1 MKGRLEIST
10 VSSPVVDTEGLQSQ
24 SGQDKTWRNERIL
37 FSQSFF
43 QRTVPSPV
51 FKTLDEHK
59 GAIPRRKRNV
69 LFPSG
74 VKVCPQETIQQAI
87 ANHLKYFSLRV
98 CQETIWEAFKIFWDR
113 LPDREEYVGWMKL
126 CQEGTM
132 SVLEIGRNFSQ
143 SDEHHLL
150 VQNAR
155 PLIVIFR
162 NIGQQLKL
170 CTCLFS
176 NYGSHTTAAP
186 AEPDIITTSRDETAS
201 ISQSHTVTVH
211 VTPAGEDSEN
221 EETEGS
227 ITNEIDLDIT
237 ERPVRLISEQVV
249 ELSIQLTGET
259 YSEDL
264 RDPVSSRYQLLAQQ
278 FIEKIEDAFE
288 RLPGFKAVDVIE
300 FRQQKDS
307 TGDNAVVAH
316 YTVTFEAGVGGISNE
331 TMDFINLKS
340 NMVEASFP
348 ELDESPTVVYTITD
362 FRNYITEALH
372 KESFVGNTSLTVDPD
387 SLQLAKGFL
396 HYIRNESFIISFQ
409 PTLVNN
415 LLSDTL
421 KNDEINVF
429 FVSKKVALRNTNSRE
444 VSGLPVAQLTLPTV
458 CKNIVRTVLFTNP
471 VSPGPFMK
479 NVLVQLGFKH
489 SQWSLS
495 PPAKENDVIVLEE
508 SPTPVSPHLSDLVL
522 ELRPESTVE
531 SDISISTFS
540 PDIEEEG
547 FFFSN
552 TVSPKPVPTD
562 RPKKATTT
570 DVAPD
575 MDLPTALPSLSM
587 DIAAEDSGVP
597 RSTTVPPTSGQPED
611 SGVPRSTALPPTSG
625 QAEDSGVP
633 RSTTVPPTSGQA
645 EESERA
651 SSSSQSL
658 VPTEAP
664 KLLKTTET
672 VTSTLPDT
680 QSEGTLPYA
689 MMSPTHSSPTSSSL
703 DKLLMTA
710 TGKPLVVSPSQYP
723 STPSASDA
731 AFTSNA
737 ASGITTEKLTDVF
750 DLGSGSGFFI
760 SGQKQGPD
768 VWPWLPVTS
777 DSSYYQEAQTSP
789 DINSHSPLSTT
800 PGHTEESI
808 PHVMTDSQ
816 DVLNEEFTFSED
828 YFYSKNENTTPV
840 EDKESGTFLNRVL
853 VTEDIRN
860 VPHYTTTDEAPV
872 FWTMETLTVEL
883 SMQTSEA
890 SGMYYDYYTKV
901 GTREQ
906 PVITSFTEEPP
917 FLENRDKS
925 QGDKAID
932 VSKEKVTHTLTTDMP
947 ATLIP
952 VEDIADEE
960 ILTVD
965 LTTKGPAL
973 VTESLSTAYPL
984 SQSPEEEFTFTKSSA
999 ALPLEVESD
1008 TLHPAL
1014 SEQLITVLY
1023 LPDETSSKEVNVDAN
1038 VTDTYNSPITFASTN
1053 SLMVTT
1059 MSSGRNPQDISTTQ
1073 RPTVPAPTKPYQ
1085 PTIHVDNDVVST
1097 TLLEGEAYIP
1107 QNPNITDFDLSIQ
1120 KYHHTRVN
1128 NTEQESSGYTSVNEH
1143 ATDMASIAMPTNGNF
1158 TTPTRALVVFFSLR
1172 VTNMMFSEDLFNKSS
1187 AEYKALEQR
1196 FLELLVPYL
1205 QSNLS
1210 NFQNLEILNFRNGSI
1225 KVNSRMKFAKPVPRD
1240 VTNAVYLILEDFCNT
1255 AYQTMNLAIDKYS
1268 LDVESG
1274 DQADPCKFQACNE
1287 FSQCRVNRRT
1297 GEAECVCNAGYFSVD
1312 GLPCQSICD
1321 LREDFCLN
1329 DGKCDI
1335 IPGQGAICRCRVGEN
1350 WWYRGEH
1357 CEEYVSEPLVVGIAI
1372 ASVAGFLLVAS
1383 AVIFFLARTLQD
1395 QYDKEDSEDP
1405 VRLGD
1410 SLASMEKALK
1420 YNPMYESDAT
1430 TGYSHYYRR
1439 YPQMP
1444 SYSSA
1449 SAEASTD
1456 FSSEEIRHIYEN
1468 SELTREEI
1476 EDRIRIIELYA
1487 KDRQFAEFVRQ
1498 HQMCKGI
1505 MQLTKN
1511 YRIALGLV
1519 KMASVDLY
1527 PRGGVGVIDCCG
1539 QQKHLTK
1546 ESRQRVLQKCKERTA
1561 RPSLAGFKP
1570 EPFWKDNFK
1579 VVTVHMYN
1587 PFVPVEAVTE
1597 ILDPYMVVISEPWVQ
1612 TRAEAK
1618 DTKIVGSKR
1627 KKGGK
1632 GMGKSP
1638 SKRHKKKRKNGK
1650 ERWVNNY

>member
-126 CQEGTM
+126 CREGTM

-150 VQNAR
+150 VQNKNKYTKQFLA
-155 PLIVIFR
+155 
-162 NIGQQLKL
+162 N
-170 CTCLFS
+170 
-176 NYGSHTTAAP
+176 SHTTAAP

-201 ISQSHTVTVH
+201 VSQSHMVTVH

-227 ITNEIDLDIT
+227 ITNEIELDIT

-300 FRQQKDS
+300 FSLSIALDIR
-307 TGDNAVVAH
+307 GNAVVAH
-316 YTVTFEAGVGGISNE
+316 YTVTFEAGMGGISNE

-340 NMVEASFP
+340 NMVEASYP

-396 HYIRNESFIISFQ
+396 HYIRNKSFIISFH

-421 KNDEINVF
+421 KNDEPH
-429 FVSKKVALRNTNSRE
+429 TDE
-444 VSGLPVAQLTLPTV
+444 TTY
-458 CKNIVRTVLFTNP
+458 KNN
-471 VSPGPFMK
+471 
-479 NVLVQLGFKH
+479 
-489 SQWSLS
+489 
-495 PPAKENDVIVLEE
+495 
-508 SPTPVSPHLSDLVL
+508 LVL
-522 ELRPESTVE
+522 DLRPESTVE
-531 SDISISTFS
+531 SDRSI
-540 PDIEEEG
+540 
-547 FFFSN
+547 SN
-552 TVSPKPVPTD
+552 TVAPKPVPTD
-562 RPKKATTT
+562 SPKIATSH
-570 DVAPD
+570 VAPD

-587 DIAAEDSGVP
+587 DITAEDSGVP
-597 RSTTVPPTSGQPED
+597 RSTAV
-611 SGVPRSTALPPTSG
+611 PPTSG

-633 RSTTVPPTSGQA
+633 RSTTVPPTSGRA

-651 SSSSQSL
+651 SSSSKSL

-672 VTSTLPDT
+672 VISTLPDT
-680 QSEGTLPYA
+680 QSEGTLPYGLILTKSDMNTPA

-723 STPSASDA
+723 STPSASD
-731 AFTSNA
+731 
-737 ASGITTEKLTDVF
+737 TDVF

-760 SGQKQGPD
+760 SGQEQGPD
-768 VWPWLPVTS
+768 QWPWLTVTS

-800 PGHTEESI
+800 PEHTDESV
-808 PHVMTDSQ
+808 PHVMTDSP
-816 DVLNEEFTFSED
+816 DVLNE
-828 YFYSKNENTTPV
+828 SKNANTTPV
-840 EDKESGTFLNRVL
+840 EDKESGIDLETQETFLNRVL

-883 SMQTSEA
+883 SMLTSEA
-890 SGMYYDYYTKV
+890 SGMYYDYYTSESSTTV
-901 GTREQ
+901 S
-906 PVITSFTEEPP
+906 PVTDYSLPDMNTDESTTVAPVLEGPMTTAQQSEDQETGGNSFDKESIFEVVSTKESMTTDSFEMGQFPAHPVTFTNLIHGDTGSLKTTLDESSVELATKNEPVAE
-917 FLENRDKS
+917 ENRDKS
-925 QGDKAID
+925 QGDKATD

-965 LTTKGPAL
+965 LTIKGPAL

-984 SQSPEEEFTFTKSSA
+984 TQSPEEEFTLTKSSA

-1014 SEQLITVLY
+1014 SEQLITVPY
-1023 LPDETSSKEVNVDAN
+1023 LPDETSSKEVSVDTSLTPD
-1038 VTDTYNSPITFASTN
+1038 VTDTYNSPITFAST
-1053 SLMVTT
+1053 SI
-1059 MSSGRNPQDISTTQ
+1059 DTQ
-1073 RPTVPAPTKPYQ
+1073 
-1085 PTIHVDNDVVST
+1085 N
-1097 TLLEGEAYIP
+1097 
-1107 QNPNITDFDLSIQ
+1107 FDLSIQ
-1120 KYHHTRVN
+1120 EYHHTRGN

-1321 LREDFCLN
+1321 LRQDFCLN

-1350 WWYRGEH
+1350 WWYRGKH

-1395 QYDKEDSEDP
+1395 QYDKEDSEEP

-1410 SLASMEKALK
+1410 SLASMEKAVK

-1498 HQMCKGI
+1498 HQIK
-1505 MQLTKN
+1505 
-1511 YRIALGLV
+1511 AL
-1519 KMASVDLY
+1519 
-1527 PRGGVGVIDCCG
+1527 
-1539 QQKHLTK
+1539 
-1546 ESRQRVLQKCKERTA
+1546 
-1561 RPSLAGFKP
+1561 
-1570 EPFWKDNFK
+1570 
-1579 VVTVHMYN
+1579 
-1587 PFVPVEAVTE
+1587 
-1597 ILDPYMVVISEPWVQ
+1597 
-1612 TRAEAK
+1612 
-1618 DTKIVGSKR
+1618 
-1627 KKGGK
+1627 
-1632 GMGKSP
+1632 
-1638 SKRHKKKRKNGK
+1638 
-1650 ERWVNNY
+1650 

>member
-1 MKGRLEIST
+1 MLGLSWKYFLCFLVFTSMKGRLEIST

-126 CQEGTM
+126 CREGTM

-150 VQNAR
+150 VQNRISLAS
-155 PLIVIFR
+155 
-162 NIGQQLKL
+162 LKSEPTNSWLHL
-170 CTCLFS
+170 CS
-176 NYGSHTTAAP
+176 SHTTAAP

-201 ISQSHTVTVH
+201 VSQSHMVTVH

-227 ITNEIDLDIT
+227 ITNEIELDIT

-307 TGDNAVVAH
+307 RGGNAVVAH
-316 YTVTFEAGVGGISNE
+316 YTVTFEAGMGGISNE

-340 NMVEASFP
+340 NMVEASYP

-387 SLQLAKGFL
+387 SLQLAKA
-396 HYIRNESFIISFQ
+396 ESVLTGKPSQGSLRPTHGPADPPDSMDNILASEKPPDTPSEDLTNNDIFISGSIKENF
-409 PTLVNN
+409 N
-415 LLSDTL
+415 LDTVHP
-421 KNDEINVF
+421 ND
-429 FVSKKVALRNTNSRE
+429 LW
-444 VSGLPVAQLTLPTV
+444 
-458 CKNIVRTVLFTNP
+458 
-471 VSPGPFMK
+471 PG
-479 NVLVQLGFKH
+479 
-489 SQWSLS
+489 SLS

-522 ELRPESTVE
+522 DLRPESTVE
-531 SDISISTFS
+531 SDRSISTFS
-540 PDIEEEG
+540 PDIEDNGNVEEEG

-552 TVSPKPVPTD
+552 TVAPKPVPTD
-562 RPKKATTT
+562 SPKIATSH
-570 DVAPD
+570 VAPD

-587 DIAAEDSGVP
+587 DITAEDSGVP
-597 RSTTVPPTSGQPED
+597 RSTAV
-611 SGVPRSTALPPTSG
+611 PPTSG

-633 RSTTVPPTSGQA
+633 RSTTVPPTSGRA

-651 SSSSQSL
+651 SSSSKSL

-672 VTSTLPDT
+672 VISTLPDT
-680 QSEGTLPYA
+680 QSEGTLPYGLILTKSDMNTPA

-723 STPSASDA
+723 STPSASDV

-737 ASGITTEKLTDVF
+737 ASESTTEKLTDVF

-760 SGQKQGPD
+760 SGQEQGPD
-768 VWPWLPVTS
+768 QWPWLTVTS

-800 PGHTEESI
+800 PEHTDESV
-808 PHVMTDSQ
+808 PHVMTDSP
-816 DVLNEEFTFSED
+816 DVLNEEITLSED
-828 YFYSKNENTTPV
+828 YFYSKNANTTPV
-840 EDKESGTFLNRVL
+840 EDKESGIDLETQETFLNRVL

-883 SMQTSEA
+883 SMLTSEA
-890 SGMYYDYYTKV
+890 SGMYYDYYTSESSTTVSPVTDYSLPDMNTDESTTVAPVLEGPMTTAQQSEDQETGGNSFDKESIFEVVSTKESMTTDSFEMGQFPAHPVTFTNLIHGDTGSLKTTLDESSVELATKNEPVAEV
-901 GTREQ
+901 GTQEQ

-925 QGDKAID
+925 QGDKATD

-965 LTTKGPAL
+965 LTIKGPAL

-984 SQSPEEEFTFTKSSA
+984 TQSPEEEFTLTKSSA

-1014 SEQLITVLY
+1014 SEQLITVPY
-1023 LPDETSSKEVNVDAN
+1023 LPDETSSKEVSVDTSLTPD
-1038 VTDTYNSPITFASTN
+1038 VTDTYNSPITFASTSIDTQSEVY
-1053 SLMVTT
+1053 SLATMPPLIQSNTNGPTDSFMVTT
-1059 MSSGRNPQDISTTQ
+1059 MSSGRKPQDISTTQ

-1085 PTIHVDNDVVST
+1085 PTIHVDNDVIST

-1120 KYHHTRVN
+1120 EYHHTRGN

-1321 LREDFCLN
+1321 LRQDFCLN

-1350 WWYRGEH
+1350 WWYRGKH

-1395 QYDKEDSEDP
+1395 QYDKEDSEEP

-1410 SLASMEKALK
+1410 SLASMEKAVK

-1498 HQMCKGI
+1498 HQMAMDI
-1505 MQLTKN
+1505 
-1511 YRIALGLV
+1511 R
-1519 KMASVDLY
+1519 
-1527 PRGGVGVIDCCG
+1527 R
-1539 QQKHLTK
+1539 
-1546 ESRQRVLQKCKERTA
+1546 E
-1561 RPSLAGFKP
+1561 
-1570 EPFWKDNFK
+1570 
-1579 VVTVHMYN
+1579 
-1587 PFVPVEAVTE
+1587 
-1597 ILDPYMVVISEPWVQ
+1597 
-1612 TRAEAK
+1612 
-1618 DTKIVGSKR
+1618 
-1627 KKGGK
+1627 
-1632 GMGKSP
+1632 SP
-1638 SKRHKKKRKNGK
+1638 SN
-1650 ERWVNNY
+1650 